1 MDAAG
6 AGLVPFALGR
16 NCRCECASEAV
27 TVSEVSVSKVCVQAD
42 RDGDPVAVDLVLPS
56 GTQLAE
62 LLPTIVGLV
71 DAPTP
76 TGGVARRWRLQRAS
90 GARLDESLSLSAN
103 GVRDGELVILDFDG
117 TPALGPVRR
126 AAYQHVAGTC
136 PVDPRGDAWIPGAIA
151 LFATTLAA
159 LVLAGTAGSDG
170 ATVNAVVCAA
180 AAAAV
185 AVLTVVTGYSTTSSA
200 GVVALAGATGF
211 LVVPSGPAAPNVF
224 LAAAAALS
232 ASLLMLRLSGRTSP
246 TLVAIAAL
254 SLLSAVVTVA
264 ALPLTVVGAA
274 LSTLALALLGLAP
287 RVSTVTA
294 GLGPD
299 RWHGD
304 LAASAAAGHA
314 ILSGLVAGAAAGAA
328 AGAVVVAV
336 AGHPGAAPFTGLVA
350 LVLVLRCRIHADADR
365 RISLT
370 AGGLVA
376 LIAGVCA
383 LLHIRPGSVV
393 PVAAALLVL
402 GLMAMRRPTGGAAA
416 GRMLGYLEYAA
427 LVAVVPVA
435 CWVGGAYTA
444 LGLP

>member
-1 MDAAG
+1 M
-6 AGLVPFALGR
+6 
-16 NCRCECASEAV
+16 
-27 TVSEVSVSKVCVQAD
+27 SKVCVQAD
-42 RDGDPVAVDLVLPS
+42 RDGNPVAVDLVLPS
-56 GTQLAE
+56 GTRLAE

-71 DAPTP
+71 EAPAP

-103 GVRDGELVILDFDG
+103 GVRDGELVILDFDA
-117 TPALGPVRR
+117 TPALGPVRH
-126 AAYQHVAGTC
+126 AAYQHVAGAP
-136 PVDPRGDAWIPGAIA
+136 PVTRRGDAWIPGAMG

-159 LVLAGTAGSDG
+159 LVLARTAGSDG
-170 ATVNAVVCAA
+170 AIVNAVVCAA

-185 AVLTVVTGYSTTSSA
+185 AVLTVTIGYPTTSSV

-246 TLVAIAAL
+246 ALVAVAAL
-254 SLLSAVVTVA
+254 SLVTAVVTVA
-264 ALPLTVVGAA
+264 ALPLAVVGAA
-274 LSTLALALLGLAP
+274 LSTSALALLGIAP
-287 RVSTVTA
+287 RVAMLTA

-304 LAASAAAGHA
+304 LAGSAASGHA

-328 AGAVVVAV
+328 AGAVAVAV
-336 AGHPGAAPFTGLVA
+336 AGHPGAAPFAGLVA
-350 LVLVLRCRIHADADR
+350 LVLVLRCRIHADVDR

-376 LIAGVCA
+376 FVAGVCT
-383 LLHIRPGSVV
+383 LLYTRPGSVV
-393 PVAAALLVL
+393 TVAAALVVL
-402 GLMAMRRPTGGAAA
+402 GLTATSRPIGRPAVA
-416 GRMLGYLEYAA
+416 RMLGYLEYAA

>member
-1 MDAAG
+1 M
-6 AGLVPFALGR
+6 
-16 NCRCECASEAV
+16 
-27 TVSEVSVSKVCVQAD
+27 SKVCVQAD
-42 RDGDPVAVDLVLPS
+42 RDGDPVAVDVVLPS
-56 GTQLAE
+56 GTQLAA

-76 TGGVARRWRLQRAS
+76 ADGAARRWRLQRAS

-103 GVRDGELVILDFDG
+103 GVRDGELVILDFDSA
-117 TPALGPVRR
+117 PALGPVRH
-126 AAYQHVAGTC
+126 AAYQHVAGS
-136 PVDPRGDAWIPGAIA
+136 PPMGARGDGWIPGAVG
-151 LFATTLAA
+151 LFVTTLAA
-159 LVLAGTAGSDG
+159 LALANTAGSDG
-170 ATVNAVVCAA
+170 ATVNAVVSATAA
-180 AAAAV
+180 AAIG
-185 AVLTVVTGYSTTSSA
+185 VLTVVTGYSTTSSV

-232 ASLLMLRLSGRTSP
+232 ASLLMLRLSGRTP
-246 TLVAIAAL
+246 PALVAVAAL
-254 SLLSAVVTVA
+254 SLLTAVVTVA
-264 ALPLTVVGAA
+264 AMPLAVVGAA
-274 LSTLALALLGLAP
+274 LSTSSLALLGLAP
-287 RVSTVTA
+287 RVSMVTA

-314 ILSGLVAGAAAGAA
+314 ILSGLVAGAAAGTA

-336 AGHPGAAPFTGLVA
+336 AGHPGAAPFIGLVA
-350 LVLVLRCRIHADADR
+350 LVLVLRCRTHVDADR

-376 LIAGVCA
+376 IVAGVCA
-383 LLHIRPGSVV
+383 LLNTRPGSVV
-393 PVAAALLVL
+393 QVAAALVVV
-402 GLMAMRRPTGGAAA
+402 GLLAMRRPGGGAAVA
-416 GRMLGYLEYAA
+416 RMLGHLEYAA

-435 CWVGGAYTA
+435 CWVGGVYTA

>member
-1 MDAAG
+1 M
-6 AGLVPFALGR
+6 
-16 NCRCECASEAV
+16 
-27 TVSEVSVSKVCVQAD
+27 SKVCVQAD

-90 GARLDESLSLSAN
+90 GAGLDESLSLSAN

-117 TPALGPVRR
+117 TPELGPVRH
-126 AAYQHVAGTC
+126 AVYQHVAGTC
-136 PVDPRGDAWIPGAIA
+136 PVTPRGDAWIPGAVG

-159 LVLAGTAGSDG
+159 LALASTAGSDG
-170 ATVNAVVCAA
+170 AIVNAVVCAA

-185 AVLTVVTGYSTTSSA
+185 AVLTVVTGYSTTSSV
-200 GVVALAGATGF
+200 GVVALAGTTGF
-211 LVVPSGPAAPNVF
+211 LVVPSGPAAPNIF

-232 ASLLMLRLSGRTSP
+232 ASLLMLRPSGRTSP
-246 TLVAIAAL
+246 VLVAVATF
-254 SLLSAVVTVA
+254 SLLTAVVTVA
-264 ALPLTVVGAA
+264 VLPLSVVGAA
-274 LSTLALALLGLAP
+274 LSTSALALLGIAP
-287 RVSTVTA
+287 RVAMVTA

-328 AGAVVVAV
+328 AGAVVVAA
-336 AGHPGAAPFTGLVA
+336 AGHPGAVPFTGLVA
-350 LVLVLRCRIHADADR
+350 LVLVLRCRTYVDADR

-376 LIAGVCA
+376 LVASVCA
-383 LLHIRPGSVV
+383 LVHTRPGGVV
-393 PVAAALLVL
+393 PVAVALVVL
-402 GLMAMRRPTGGAAA
+402 GLIAMRRPSGGATVA
-416 GRMLGYLEYAA
+416 RMLGYIEYAA

>member
-1 MDAAG
+1 M
-6 AGLVPFALGR
+6 
-16 NCRCECASEAV
+16 
-27 TVSEVSVSKVCVQAD
+27 SKVCVQAD

-71 DAPTP
+71 DAPAP
-76 TGGVARRWRLQRAS
+76 TGGVPRRWRLQRAS

-103 GVRDGELVILDFDG
+103 GVRDGELVVLDFDA
-117 TPALGPVRR
+117 TPAFGPVRH
-126 AAYQHVAGTC
+126 AACQHVAGAP
-136 PVDPRGDAWIPGAIA
+136 PVTPRGDAWIPGAMG

-159 LVLAGTAGSDG
+159 LLLASTAGSDG

-185 AVLTVVTGYSTTSSA
+185 AVLTVVTGYSTTSSV
-200 GVVALAGATGF
+200 GVVTLAGATGF
-211 LVVPSGPAAPNVF
+211 LVVPSGPAVPNVF

-232 ASLLMLRLSGRTSP
+232 AALLVLRLSGRTSP
-246 TLVAIAAL
+246 ALVAVAAL
-254 SLLSAVVTVA
+254 SLLTAAVTVA

-274 LSTLALALLGLAP
+274 LSTSALALLGTAP
-287 RVSTVTA
+287 RVAMVTA

-314 ILSGLVAGAAAGAA
+314 ILSGLVAAATAGAA

-350 LVLVLRCRIHADADR
+350 LVLALRCRIHADTDR
-365 RISLT
+365 RISLA

-376 LIAGVCA
+376 LVAGVCT
-383 LLHIRPGSVV
+383 LLHTRPGSVV
-393 PVAAALLVL
+393 PVAAVLVGVGLL
-402 GLMAMRRPTGGAAA
+402 AMRRPTGGAAVP
-416 GRMLGYLEYAA
+416 RLLGYLEYAA
-427 LVAVVPVA
+427 LVAVVPAA